1 MQLVSSNGTVLLERE
16 KPSTKRAENST
27 LHVRRMSQ
35 GMKKTV
41 RPVLM
46 SKEEFSLKTSRPP
59 TMPTYKKEYP
69 TLVEDIMT
77 ECDIYSVSGR
87 KFHIERAIWDTGAD
101 TTIISSRIVKEL
113 NLQPYKAGGISGIGG
128 ATGSNVYLVHVL
140 VPTGDFVTQV
150 EVMENDFQDIDLL
163 IGMDVIVF
171 GDFLITNKDGKTTF
185 QFRTPSEGSVEL

>member
-1 MQLVSSNGTVLLERE
+1 
-16 KPSTKRAENST
+16 
-27 LHVRRMSQ
+27 
-35 GMKKTV
+35 
-41 RPVLM
+41 
-46 SKEEFSLKTSRPP
+46 
-59 TMPTYKKEYP
+59 MPTYKKEYP

-87 KFHIERAIWDTGAD
+87 KFYTERAIWDTGAD

-150 EVMENDFQDIDLL
+150 EVMENDFQDIDVL
-163 IGMDVIVF
+163 IGMDVIIF
-171 GDFLITNKDGKTTF
+171 GDFLITNADGKTTF
-185 QFRTPSEGSVEL
+185 QFRTPSEGGVEL

>member
-1 MQLVSSNGTVLLERE
+1 
-16 KPSTKRAENST
+16 
-27 LHVRRMSQ
+27 
-35 GMKKTV
+35 
-41 RPVLM
+41 
-46 SKEEFSLKTSRPP
+46 
-59 TMPTYKKEYP
+59 MPTYKKEYP

-87 KFHIERAIWDTGAD
+87 KFHTERAIWDTGAD

-113 NLQPYKAGGISGIGG
+113 NLQPYKAGGFSGIGG

-150 EVMENDFQDIDLL
+150 EVMENDFQDIDVL

-171 GDFLITNKDGKTTF
+171 GDFLITNADGKTTF
-185 QFRTPSEGSVEL
+185 QFRTPSEGGVEL

>member
-1 MQLVSSNGTVLLERE
+1 
-16 KPSTKRAENST
+16 
-27 LHVRRMSQ
+27 
-35 GMKKTV
+35 
-41 RPVLM
+41 
-46 SKEEFSLKTSRPP
+46 
-59 TMPTYKKEYP
+59 MPTYKKEYT

-77 ECDIYSVSGR
+77 ECDIYSVNGR
-87 KFHIERAIWDTGAD
+87 KFHTERAVWDTGAD

-150 EVMENDFQDIDLL
+150 EVMENDFQDIDVL

-171 GDFLITNKDGKTTF
+171 GDFLITNKDGMTTF
-185 QFRTPSEGSVEL
+185 QFRTPSEGGVEL

>member
-1 MQLVSSNGTVLLERE
+1 
-16 KPSTKRAENST
+16 
-27 LHVRRMSQ
+27 
-35 GMKKTV
+35 
-41 RPVLM
+41 
-46 SKEEFSLKTSRPP
+46 
-59 TMPTYKKEYP
+59 MPTYKKEYP

-87 KFHIERAIWDTGAD
+87 KFHTERAIWDTGAD

-150 EVMENDFQDIDLL
+150 EVMESDFQDIDIL

-171 GDFLITNKDGKTTF
+171 GDFLITNADSKTTF
-185 QFRTPSEGSVEL
+185 QFRTPTEGGVEL

>member
-1 MQLVSSNGTVLLERE
+1 
-16 KPSTKRAENST
+16 
-27 LHVRRMSQ
+27 
-35 GMKKTV
+35 
-41 RPVLM
+41 
-46 SKEEFSLKTSRPP
+46 
-59 TMPTYKKEYP
+59 MPTYKKEYP

-87 KFHIERAIWDTGAD
+87 KFHTERAIWDTGAD

-150 EVMENDFQDIDLL
+150 EVMESDFQDIDIL
-163 IGMDVIVF
+163 IGMDVIIF
-171 GDFLITNKDGKTTF
+171 GDFLITNADGKTTF
-185 QFRTPSEGSVEL
+185 QFRTPTEGGVEL